1 MIKRGRTPLD
11 YEYGR
16 YFPGEAGKRRQKDLE
31 KSYMTE
37 RNIQGL
43 SEKVFLRLEA
53 PSEEEHVSDQM
64 RIRQGLEE
72 KGYRDIRF
80 SLAALRTLYPLC
92 REAGWEITVTLVH
105 EEQGILITA
114 VEAGDRTREHYGLA
128 VDYGSTTILMQ
139 IVDMNTGE
147 VLAEES
153 ETNGQA
159 AYGADILTRITY
171 GMEKPEHK
179 RELHQATVETFHRLL
194 EKLTEKTGI
203 QAGAC
208 PVMVISGNTTMVHF
222 FLELDAWTVFSSP
235 YAPVTTEPGFF
246 RGRELGLDFAGEV
259 FFMPGISNYVGGD
272 IVSGLLLMDFYRKD
286 EIGLF
291 FDIGTNGELVIG
303 NREWLLAGAG
313 AAGPALEGDI
323 SRYGIRARE
332 GAIDT
337 VRIEDGKLS
346 FTTIGGMKPVG
357 ICGSGIIDLL
367 AEMRLNGWTD
377 IAGNLDPQAS
387 ERIVYFE
394 DEGEYGAVYATAEE
408 SGIGEP
414 LYFSQTD
421 IKQYIDTKAA
431 AHTMLDCLLESAG
444 CTEED
449 IGHYYL
455 SGAFCAH
462 GNLESAITVGI
473 FPDVPLER
481 YTALRNSSLDGART
495 LLLDRNRMEDIRYLR
510 ENVFSVQFA
519 SMPDFLIRMQAAKF
533 IPHTDME
540 KYPTVK
546 RKLEEKGRKHM

>member
-1 MIKRGRTPLD
+1 
-11 YEYGR
+11 
-16 YFPGEAGKRRQKDLE
+16 
-31 KSYMTE
+31 MTE
-37 RNIQGL
+37 INMRGL

-337 VRIEDGKLS
+337 VRIEGGDLS
-346 FTTIGGMKPVG
+346 FTTIGGTKPVG

-495 LLLDRNRMEDIRYLR
+495 LLLNRNHMEDIRYLR

-546 RKLEEKGRKHM
+546 KKLEEKGRKHM